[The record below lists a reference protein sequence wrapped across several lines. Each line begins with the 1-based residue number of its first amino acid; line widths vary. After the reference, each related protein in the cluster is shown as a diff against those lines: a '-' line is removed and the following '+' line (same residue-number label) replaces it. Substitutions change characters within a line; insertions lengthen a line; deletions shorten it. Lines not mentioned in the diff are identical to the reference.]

1 MSELTTVH
9 LLRHGEVH
17 NPGGVLYGRLP
28 GFRLSE
34 TGEAMAV
41 AAAEW
46 FVGHDVTHLVSS
58 PLERAQ
64 QTARPLAEAT
74 GLAVAIDDRLIE
86 AGNAFEGMVVGG
98 PGGVFRAPRNWWKLR
113 NPFQPSWGEPY
124 VEIAARMIAAVEAA
138 RRADR
143 LLAVDLSYRGTRAL
157 QALRDQVQGGGLG
170 RVFAMDLVFHN
181 AYGPDKPWFYDK
193 AQSGGGPLMD
203 LGVHLIDSALW
214 CLDFPRID
222 RIAGRIYREGSPTV
236 PEDQVEDYAS
246 ASLTTDSG
254 IAINIACSWRLH
266 AGTEAKIEMHV
277 HGTGGGASLTNPG
290 GGFYDFAAHRHDGT
304 ATRELVG
311 PPDDWGGRMAQ
322 AWARQLAVDPRFEP
336 QAERLVDLARVI
348 DGIYGQARAGQS

>member
-1 MSELTTVH
+1 MRMTAAPAPQVKAAPRIAFLG
-9 LLRHGEVH
+9 LGWIGRHRMRAICDGTEVE
-17 NPGGVLYGRLP
+17 V
-28 GFRLSE
+28 
-34 TGEAMAV
+34 
-41 AAAEW
+41 
-46 FVGHDVTHLVSS
+46 VGLADPSDDC
-58 PLERAQ
+58 
-64 QTARPLAEAT
+64 LAEAAALAPEAAT
-74 GLAVAIDDRLIE
+74 GRTLDDLLATRPDGVVIATPSALHAEQTIRALDAGCAVFCQKPLGRTE
-86 AGNAFEGMVVGG
+86 AE
-98 PGGVFRAPRNWWKLR
+98 
-113 NPFQPSWGEPY
+113 
-124 VEIAARMIAAVEAA
+124 ARAAVEAA

-222 RIAGRIYREGSPTV
+222 RIAGRICREGSPTV

-322 AWARQLAVDPRFEP
+322 AWARQLAVDPRFDP

-348 DGIYGQARAGQS
+348 DGIYGQARAGRS

>member
-1 MSELTTVH
+1 MRMTAAPAPQVQAAPRIAFLG
-9 LLRHGEVH
+9 LGWIGRHRMRAICDGTEVE
-17 NPGGVLYGRLP
+17 V
-28 GFRLSE
+28 
-34 TGEAMAV
+34 
-41 AAAEW
+41 
-46 FVGHDVTHLVSS
+46 VGLADPSDDC
-58 PLERAQ
+58 
-64 QTARPLAEAT
+64 LAEAAALAPEAAT
-74 GLAVAIDDRLIE
+74 GRTLDDLLATRPDGVVIATPSALHAEQTIRALDAGCAVFCQKPLGRTQAE
-86 AGNAFEGMVVGG
+86 A
-98 PGGVFRAPRNWWKLR
+98 R
-113 NPFQPSWGEPY
+113 
-124 VEIAARMIAAVEAA
+124 AAVEAA

-222 RIAGRIYREGSPTV
+222 RIAGRICREGNPNV

-322 AWARQLAVDPRFEP
+322 AWARQLAVDPRFDP

-348 DGIYGQARAGQS
+348 DGIYGQARAGRS